1 MKRLHFLFPKVLKRE
16 SKNRHLPM
24 SDTVNFPHLYRIIYA
39 FFKNVVKTI
48 LCKTQTYYNLP
59 LLVLVIK
66 WYKVQLKKNFTSDAL
81 FLIQLITG

>member
-1 MKRLHFLFPKVLKRE
+1 
-16 SKNRHLPM
+16 M
-24 SDTVNFPHLYRIIYA
+24 SDNVNFPRLYRIIYT

-66 WYKVQLKKNFTSDAL
+66 WYKVHLTKNFTSDA
-81 FLIQLITG
+81 FFF